1 MGSSAIALNRST
13 CGLSKKKNDYK
24 HFSVAIKHELAERCD
39 LNFTISKWRTETVQ
53 FKLLRDL
60 GRLKTLQ
67 IIMILKRIVLRTAC
81 GCTISS
87 ACSCSLSFSNFSLIE
102 EGCAVVDEI
111 FVWWTGKHHL
121 LCLQQN

>member
-1 MGSSAIALNRST
+1 MNTEEWKHDTQARSQDALHRFHKKHPEKRIIYGSEILTRVIFMGSSAIALNRST

-67 IIMILKRIVLRTAC
+67 IIMILKHIVLRTAC
-81 GCTISS
+81 
-87 ACSCSLSFSNFSLIE
+87 
-102 EGCAVVDEI
+102 
-111 FVWWTGKHHL
+111 
-121 LCLQQN
+121 